1 MAGVIGKGGQKG
13 RSGRKSKAEEM
24 GLEALLNK
32 CWTVAEREK
41 CIRTLAKTAND
52 PLSDDR
58 MDAVKLL
65 MGYTFGRP
73 IEKKQITGDENSP
86 VVLRVTYETRK

>member
-1 MAGVIGKGGQKG
+1 MPGVKGSGGQKG

-24 GLEALLNK
+24 GLEALLDK

-41 CIRTLAKTAND
+41 CIRVLARTAND
-52 PLSDDR
+52 PLSGDR

-65 MGYTFGRP
+65 MGYAFGKP
-73 IEKKQITGDENSP
+73 VEKKQISGDENSP
-86 VVLRVTYETRK
+86 VVLRVTYETKK